1 MGQPDPDG
9 SASESWA
16 MESQDTEITLGTG
29 RMLGFFFGL
38 AILCAVFFGMGFTL
52 GRNTAVRTPT
62 VEPAATTITS
72 TAPGLKPAAARS
84 GAAPAACP
92 EGQNCAKSGSD
103 ELSFIKSDQKAAP
116 PAEAAPAEAAQDP
129 APQPLTA
136 TTAAAKP
143 APEMKNLPSNGSFV
157 VQIAAVTKKDDAEAL
172 VGALR
177 KKNYPVF
184 ISADANDHLYH
195 VQVGPY
201 TDHKDATTVKDKL
214 AGDGYNAIVK

>member
-1 MGQPDPDG
+1 
-9 SASESWA
+9 

-62 VEPAATTITS
+62 VEPAATTTAVTS
-72 TAPGLKPAAARS
+72 PGLKPAAAKT
-84 GAAPAACP
+84 GAAPAACAD
-92 EGQNCAKSGSD
+92 GQNCDKSGSD

-116 PAEAAPAEAAQDP
+116 VAEATPAETTQEP
-129 APQPLTA
+129 APPPVAAT

-143 APEMKNLPSNGSFV
+143 APEMKNLPSNGAFV

-201 TDHKDATTVKDKL
+201 TDRKDATTVKDKL
-214 AGDGYNAIVK
+214 SGDGYNAIVK

>member
-1 MGQPDPDG
+1 
-9 SASESWA
+9 

-29 RMLGFFFGL
+29 RLLGFFFGL

-52 GRNTAVRTPT
+52 GRNTASPQPVVQPT
-62 VEPAATTITS
+62 TMPVASP
-72 TAPGLKPAAARS
+72 TASIKPAAAKS
-84 GAAPAACP
+84 GTAAAPCAD
-92 EGQNCAKSGSD
+92 GQNCDKSGSD

-116 PAEAAPAEAAQDP
+116 AAQTAPAETPQETAPEPAAV
-129 APQPLTA
+129 
-136 TTAAAKP
+136 TTTSAAAKP
-143 APEMKNLPSNGSFV
+143 APEMKNLPANSGFV

-201 TDHKDATTVKDKL
+201 TDRKDATTVKDKL
-214 AGDGYNAIVK
+214 SGDGYNAIVK